1 MKASDLFVKCLES
14 EDVKYVFGIPGE
26 ETNDL
31 VLSISSSKT
40 IRFILVRHEQAAAF
54 MADVYGRLTNKV
66 GVCLATLGPGAT
78 NLATGVA
85 NSNMDRSPILAITG
99 QTSTNQMHK
108 ESHQNMDPVIMF
120 TPITKWTW
128 SIRDTEGIPEIV
140 RRAFKIALEEK
151 KGAAHLELPV
161 DVARMNS
168 SNKPLNKKR
177 KNSSDVSCHDLTE
190 AAEMIISSNAPIV
203 LVGNGC
209 IRNRSS
215 NAVRN
220 LLDVT
225 GIYSVNTFMGKGV
238 ISDNS
243 VTHLGTIGIKESDY
257 ALRALR
263 LADLVITIG
272 YDLVEYS
279 PQNWNSTIPMKR
291 IIHFDFT
298 TAETD
303 NYYDPDLEISGN
315 IELGINSLL
324 KSLNSLKPGF
334 RIQKSQREK
343 TITTLK
349 IFQSIKSEIE
359 NRIYKFK
366 DDLSYPIKPEK
377 LINDVREL
385 LLSDDIL
392 ISDVGAHKLWIAK
405 IYKTFEPNT
414 CIISNGFCSMGFA
427 LPGAIAAKLEFPS
440 KGVVAMC
447 GDGGFLMN
455 VQELETA
462 VRLEVPVIVIVWCDS
477 DLGMISTKQSLELGK
492 SVYTR
497 FQNPDFVKLAES
509 FGAIGYKV
517 EKTEDFKQI
526 LQRAKSS
533 TRKPVVIAIDID
545 ASRNRLLFEMG
556 DNAIG

>member
-14 EDVKYVFGIPGE
+14 EGVKYVFGIPGE

-31 VLSISSSKT
+31 IVSISESKT

-99 QTSTNQMHK
+99 QTVTNQMHK
-108 ESHQNMDPVIMF
+108 ESHQNMDPVTMF

-128 SIRDTEGIPEIV
+128 SIRDADGIPEIV

-151 KGAAHLELPV
+151 KGATHLEIPV
-161 DVARMNS
+161 DVAKMKSTQR
-168 SNKPLNKKR
+168 PLNKRR
-177 KNSSDVSCHDLTE
+177 KNSSDLSSFNLTE
-190 AAEMIISSNAPIV
+190 AARLIVNSKAPIV

-215 NAVRN
+215 NSIRSF
-220 LLDVT
+220 LDST
-225 GIYSVNTFMGKGV
+225 GIYSINTFMGKGV
-238 ISDNS
+238 ISDDTS
-243 VTHLGTIGIKESDY
+243 THLGTIGIKESDY

-263 LADLVITIG
+263 LADLVITVG

-279 PQNWNSTIPMKR
+279 PKNWNSAVPMKK

-315 IELGINSLL
+315 IQLSINSLM
-324 KSLNSLKPGF
+324 KSLYSLNPGYKLQNSENKETK
-334 RIQKSQREK
+334 R
-343 TITTLK
+343 TLK
-349 IFQSIKSEIE
+349 IFEKIKSEIE
-359 NRIYKFK
+359 NRIDKFK
-366 DDLSYPIKPEK
+366 DDDTYPIKPEK
-377 LINDVREL
+377 LVHDVRES
-385 LLSDDIL
+385 LSPSDII

-405 IYKTFEPNT
+405 VYRTFEPNT

-427 LPGAIAAKLEFPS
+427 LPGAIVAQLEFPS
-440 KGVVAMC
+440 KKVVAMC

-462 VRLEVPVIVIVWCDS
+462 VRLELPIIVVVWCDS
-477 DLGMISTKQSLELGK
+477 DFGVISTKQSLELGK
-492 SVYTR
+492 SVFTR

-509 FGAIGYKV
+509 FGADGYKV
-517 EKTEDFKQI
+517 NTTAEFKQI
-526 LQRAKSS
+526 LQKAKTSLK
-533 TRKPVVIAIDID
+533 KPVVIAIDID
-545 ASRNRLLFEMG
+545 ASRNQLLFEKN
-556 DNAIG
+556 DVVN

>member
-31 VLSISSSKT
+31 LLSISESKT

-99 QTSTNQMHK
+99 QTLTNQMHK
-108 ESHQNMDPVIMF
+108 ESHQNMDPVTMF

-128 SIRDTEGIPEIV
+128 SIRDADGIPEII

-151 KGAAHLELPV
+151 KGATHLELPV
-161 DVARMNS
+161 DVAKMKS
-168 SNKPLNKKR
+168 SHKPLNKKR
-177 KNSSDVSCHDLTE
+177 RNSSDLSSLDLAE
-190 AAEMIISSNAPIV
+190 AAEMIVNSNAPIV

-215 NAVRN
+215 IAIRN
-220 LLDVT
+220 FLDAT

-238 ISDNS
+238 ISDNTF
-243 VTHLGTIGIKESDY
+243 THLGTIGIKESDY

-279 PQNWNSTIPMKR
+279 PRNWNAALPMKR

-315 IELGINSLL
+315 IQLSINSLM
-324 KSLNSLKPGF
+324 KSLNSLNPGF
-334 RIQKSQREK
+334 KIQNSENKETIRI
-343 TITTLK
+343 LK
-349 IFQSIKSEIE
+349 IFENIKSEIE
-359 NRIYKFK
+359 DRIDKFK
-366 DDLSYPIKPEK
+366 DDDTYPIKPEK
-377 LINDVREL
+377 LIHDVREL
-385 LLSDDIL
+385 LMSDDIL

-405 IYKTFEPNT
+405 VYRAFEPNT

-427 LPGAIAAKLEFPS
+427 LPGAIVAQLEFPA
-440 KGVVAMC
+440 KKVVAMC

-462 VRLEVPVIVIVWCDS
+462 VRLELPIIVVVWCDS
-477 DLGMISTKQSLELGK
+477 DLGVISIKQSLELGK

-509 FGAIGYKV
+509 FGAVGYRV
-517 EKTEDFKQI
+517 DKTEDFKHI
-526 LQRAKSS
+526 LQKAKASL
-533 TRKPVVIAIDID
+533 RKPVVIAIDID
-545 ASRNRLLFEMG
+545 ASRNRLLFEMN
-556 DNAIG
+556 DIVS

>member
-14 EDVKYVFGIPGE
+14 EGVKYVFGIPGE

-31 VLSISSSKT
+31 IVSISESKT

-99 QTSTNQMHK
+99 QTVTNQMHK
-108 ESHQNMDPVIMF
+108 ESHQNMDPVTMF

-128 SIRDTEGIPEIV
+128 SIRDADGIPEIV

-151 KGAAHLELPV
+151 KGATHLEIPV
-161 DVARMNS
+161 DVAKMNS
-168 SNKPLNKKR
+168 TQRPLNKRR
-177 KNSSDVSCHDLTE
+177 KNSSDLSSFNLTE
-190 AAEMIISSNAPIV
+190 AARLIVNSKAPIV

-215 NAVRN
+215 NSIRSF
-220 LLDVT
+220 LDST
-225 GIYSVNTFMGKGV
+225 GIYSINTFMGKGV
-238 ISDNS
+238 ISDDTS
-243 VTHLGTIGIKESDY
+243 THLGTIGIKESDY

-263 LADLVITIG
+263 LADLVITVG

-279 PQNWNSTIPMKR
+279 PKNWNSAIPMKK

-315 IELGINSLL
+315 IQLSINSLM
-324 KSLNSLKPGF
+324 KSLYSLNPGYKLQNSENKETK
-334 RIQKSQREK
+334 R
-343 TITTLK
+343 TLK
-349 IFQSIKSEIE
+349 IFEKIKSEIE
-359 NRIYKFK
+359 NRIDKFK
-366 DDLSYPIKPEK
+366 DDDTYPIKPEK
-377 LINDVREL
+377 LVHDVRES
-385 LLSDDIL
+385 LSPSDII

-405 IYKTFEPNT
+405 VYRTFEPNT

-427 LPGAIAAKLEFPS
+427 LPGAIVAQLEFPS
-440 KGVVAMC
+440 KKVVAMC

-462 VRLEVPVIVIVWCDS
+462 VRLELPIIVVVWCDS
-477 DLGMISTKQSLELGK
+477 DFGVISTKQSLELGK
-492 SVYTR
+492 SVFTR

-509 FGAIGYKV
+509 FGADGYKV
-517 EKTEDFKQI
+517 NTTAEFKQI
-526 LQRAKSS
+526 LQKAKTSLK
-533 TRKPVVIAIDID
+533 KPVVIAIDID
-545 ASRNRLLFEMG
+545 ASRNQLLFEKN
-556 DNAIG
+556 DVVN

>member
-14 EDVKYVFGIPGE
+14 EGVKYVFGIPGE

-31 VLSISSSKT
+31 IVSISESKT

-99 QTSTNQMHK
+99 QTVTNQMHK
-108 ESHQNMDPVIMF
+108 ESHQNMDPVTMF

-128 SIRDTEGIPEIV
+128 SIRDADGIPEIV

-151 KGAAHLELPV
+151 KGATHLEIPV
-161 DVARMNS
+161 DVAKMKSTQR
-168 SNKPLNKKR
+168 PLNKRR
-177 KNSSDVSCHDLTE
+177 KNSSDLSSFNLTE
-190 AAEMIISSNAPIV
+190 AARLIVNSKAPIV

-215 NAVRN
+215 NSIRSF
-220 LLDVT
+220 LDST
-225 GIYSVNTFMGKGV
+225 GIYSINTFMGKGV
-238 ISDNS
+238 ISDDTS
-243 VTHLGTIGIKESDY
+243 THLGTIGIKESDY

-263 LADLVITIG
+263 LADLVITVG

-279 PQNWNSTIPMKR
+279 PKNWNSAIPMKK

-315 IELGINSLL
+315 IQLSINSLM
-324 KSLNSLKPGF
+324 KSLYNLKPGYKLQNSENKETK
-334 RIQKSQREK
+334 R
-343 TITTLK
+343 TLK
-349 IFQSIKSEIE
+349 IFEKIKSEIE
-359 NRIYKFK
+359 NRIDKFK
-366 DDLSYPIKPEK
+366 DDDTYPIKPEK
-377 LINDVREL
+377 LVHDVRES
-385 LLSDDIL
+385 LSPSDII

-405 IYKTFEPNT
+405 VYRTFEPNT

-427 LPGAIAAKLEFPS
+427 LPGAIVAQLEFPS
-440 KGVVAMC
+440 KKVVAMC

-462 VRLEVPVIVIVWCDS
+462 VRLELPIIVVIWCDS
-477 DLGMISTKQSLELGK
+477 DFGVISTKQSLELGK
-492 SVYTR
+492 SVFTR

-509 FGAIGYKV
+509 FGADGYKV
-517 EKTEDFKQI
+517 NTTAEFKQI
-526 LQRAKSS
+526 LQKAKTSLK
-533 TRKPVVIAIDID
+533 KPVVIAIDID
-545 ASRNRLLFEMG
+545 ASRNQLLFEKN
-556 DNAIG
+556 DVVN